1 VGSPPEIRSRISSRA
16 VLFAGFGG
24 LLLLMAFAG
33 FDGIRAL
40 RKLQTANDEI
50 SGDFLRRT
58 QILEQIRSNV
68 YLSGSYIRDFLL
80 DPDPQKTEQDRSAV
94 IQRRAAMEAA
104 LNDYKRLLQPEE
116 SAAFETLRQE
126 WKEYWA
132 LFEEVLLWNPTE
144 RRRAGYAF
152 LRDDLFSRRTSV
164 LTATDRIATITTARL
179 RSGEIQAG
187 FAYRQYRSRLTA
199 VIGLT
204 IGLGLVLAAFSI
216 RQIFKLEI
224 ETAARYRDISNAR
237 EALQALS
244 ARLLAA
250 QEDERKHIA
259 RDLHDEVGQALT
271 GVLLEMADLSTL
283 IRAQKVELLEPKT
296 IEIKKLIEGSI
307 DVVRNMALLLRP
319 AMLDD
324 LGLVPALQW
333 QGREITRRSGIR
345 VKIAAEGIPE
355 TLPDDLKTCIYR
367 VVQEALHNAVQ
378 HAQAHIVRVS
388 VRLEQGHIYLS
399 IQDDGHGFHAKE
411 ERGMGLLGME
421 ERVSHLGGSFA
432 LESEPGE
439 GAILRVILPV
449 AA

>member
-1 VGSPPEIRSRISSRA
+1 
-16 VLFAGFGG
+16 
-24 LLLLMAFAG
+24 MAFAE

-40 RKLQTANDEI
+40 RNLQTANDEI

-58 QILEQIRSNV
+58 QILERIRSNV
-68 YLSGSYIRDFLL
+68 YLSGTYIRDFLL
-80 DPDPQKTEQDRSAV
+80 DPDPQKTEQDRSAL
-94 IQRRAAMEAA
+94 IQRRAPMEAA
-104 LNDYKRLLQPEE
+104 MNDYKGLLQPEE
-116 SAAFETLRQE
+116 GAAFETLRQE
-126 WKEYWA
+126 WKDYWE
-132 LFEEVLLWNPTE
+132 LLDKVLLWNPAE

-152 LRDDLFSRRTSV
+152 LRDDLFSRRTSI
-164 LTATDRIATITTARL
+164 LTATDQIATITTARL
-179 RSGEIQAG
+179 RSDEIQAG
-187 FAYRQYRSRLTA
+187 FAYRHYRSRLTVA
-199 VIGLT
+199 IGLT
-204 IGLGLVLAAFSI
+204 IGLGLLLAAFSI
-216 RQIFKLEI
+216 RQIFKLEM
-224 ETAARYRDISNAR
+224 ETASRYRDISDAR
-237 EALQALS
+237 EALQELS
-244 ARLLAA
+244 ARLRAA

-271 GVLLEMADLSTL
+271 GVLLEMANLSTL
-283 IRAQKVELLEPKT
+283 IRAQKIELLEPKA
-296 IEIKKLIEGSI
+296 IEIKKLIEDSI
-307 DVVRNMALLLRP
+307 AVVRNMALLLRP

-324 LGLVPALQW
+324 LGLLPALQW
-333 QGREITRRSGIR
+333 QAREITRRSGIR

-378 HAQAHIVRVS
+378 HAQAHLVRVS
-388 VRLEQGHIYLS
+388 VRLDQGHIYLS
-399 IQDDGHGFHAKE
+399 IQDDGKGFHPKE